1 MSIANPVIRP
11 RLVAHR
17 GFMQRYPEN
26 TRLALH
32 AALEAGADCIEF
44 DLQMNADFEL
54 MVMHDDDFLRTSG
67 VSQSVFSASTDLCRS
82 ISVHYPQRFA
92 ETFKPLKISTLAE
105 ILELCA
111 QYPRVIALVEIKGK
125 SLKQWGLAR
134 VMDILL
140 AQLEPYQQQC
150 VLISFSAEAIEYTQ
164 QHSALKTGWVFEE
177 YDAAHRAR
185 AASLQ
190 ADYLMTDYEQLPEGE
205 APWPEFARWML
216 YDIVD
221 TDIARAYSEMGVEL
235 IETADIASMVTFFNK
250 Q

>member
-1 MSIANPVIRP
+1 
-11 RLVAHR
+11 
-17 GFMQRYPEN
+17 MQQYPEN
-26 TRLALH
+26 TRPALH
-32 AALEAGADCIEF
+32 AALEAGADYVEF

-54 MVMHDDDFLRTSG
+54 MMIHDDNFLRTSG
-67 VSQSVFSASTDLCRS
+67 VAQSVFSAGTDLCRR
-82 ISVHYPQRFA
+82 ISVHHPTRFGEA
-92 ETFKPLKISTLAE
+92 FKPLKISTLAE
-105 ILELCA
+105 ILALIA
-111 QYPRVIALVEIKGK
+111 QYPGVIALIEIKGE
-125 SLKQWGLAR
+125 SLNHWGLAR

-140 AQLEPYQQQC
+140 AQLAPYQEQC

-164 QHSALKTGWVFEE
+164 QHSKLKTGWVLED
-177 YDAAHRAR
+177 YDAAHRVR

-190 ADYLMTDYEQLPEGE
+190 ADYLMTDYELLPEGQ

-221 TDIARAYSEMGVEL
+221 TDIARTYGDMGVEL